1 MRSRKAK
8 TDLRSNS
15 PSAASPT
22 LSPSQPNRRK
32 TTTGERPWHLHS
44 TFLPAP
50 MPGCPAS
57 MVRSK
62 SAASPCIP
70 RTTICPACF
79 TRCRYAPRS
88 PKAPSPSI
96 DTNGAKAMPGVKAV
110 YTRQNLGKLFRSAPS
125 PDGLSGYLDERRP
138 PFDDD
143 IIRYYGQYVA
153 AVVALTYEQAAAAAN
168 AVKVTYKAEKP
179 DVRDHLETDEK
190 PTVDSHRGNPDQAFD
205 SAPVKLDETYST
217 PTETHNPIELH
228 ASVATWDGQNFTLY
242 ETTQAVV
249 NHRDV
254 LAQMLGVPQENVR
267 VISRFLGSG
276 FGGKLWPWTHCL
288 IAASA
293 ARNLN
298 RPVKLVVTRDMMFQT
313 VGHRPNTQQRIRIG
327 AESDGKLVSLMH
339 DSLNHTSIL
348 DDYSEGCSEATGYSY
363 STPNLRATSGLVRR
377 NVGTP
382 TSMRGPGAVP
392 GLFALESAM
401 DELAIKLNMD
411 PIKLR
416 LLNEPQIDEGKNMPF
431 SSRHFVECLNV
442 GAEKF
447 GWAQRTPQVGSM
459 KKDGLVL
466 GWGVAGCSWIAERQA
481 TAATVDLHDDG
492 TARVSCATQD
502 IGTGTYT
509 VLSQIVS
516 ERTGIPHDKI
526 EVVLGDSDLPPG
538 PISGGSWATASVIPA
553 VVDAI
558 EKAQQLLFVI
568 ASQSKEPGLA
578 GQKPEL
584 MAFTNGCVHLKDKSP
599 ETGVKYEQILTAGN
613 IRAASGQGKSEGTLG
628 DPNSKHSKHSFGAQF
643 AEVTWQPETARLR
656 VSRVVTVIDA
666 GRILNPKPARNQIE
680 GAVVMGVGM
689 ALFEETVYD
698 PRFGAPINNNLAD
711 YIVATNADAPHI
723 DVTFLDY
730 PDKVINPLGARGVG
744 EIGLAG
750 IAAAITNAVYHATGV
765 RVRKLPVRIEDLLGP
780 SLRA

>member
-1 MRSRKAK
+1 M
-8 TDLRSNS
+8 
-15 PSAASPT
+15 ASI
-22 LSPSQPNRRK
+22 L
-32 TTTGERPWHLHS
+32 HL
-44 TFLPAP
+44 P
-50 MPGCPAS
+50 
-57 MVRSK
+57 
-62 SAASPCIP
+62 P
-70 RTTICPACF
+70 RTNFGLPRVDGPLKVTGAAKYTSDHNLPGMLYAVPVCATIA
-79 TRCRYAPRS
+79 
-88 PKAPSPSI
+88 
-96 DTNGAKAMPGVKAV
+96 NGAITSLDTSRALAMPGVKAV
-110 YTRQNLGKLFRSAPS
+110 YTRQNIGKLFRTAPAQ
-125 PDGLSGYLDERRP
+125 DFTGILDERRP
-138 PFDDD
+138 PFEDDT
-143 IIRYYGQYVA
+143 IRYYGQYVA
-153 AVVALTYEQAAAAAN
+153 AVVASTFEQAVAAAN
-168 AVKVTYKAEKP
+168 AVKVTYQSEKP
-179 DVRDHLETDEK
+179 DVRTHLESDEK
-190 PTVDSHRGNPDQAFD
+190 PKVDSQRGDPDKAFG
-205 SAPVKLDETYST
+205 SAAVKVDETYVT

-228 ASVATWDGQNFTLY
+228 SSVAAWDGQNFTLY
-242 ETTQAVV
+242 ETSQAVV

-254 LAQMLGVPQENVR
+254 MAQVLGVQAENLR
-267 VISRFLGSG
+267 ALSRFLRSG
-276 FGGKLWPWTHCL
+276 FGGKLWPWTHCM

-313 VGHRPNTQQRIRIG
+313 VGHRPLTQQRIRLG
-327 AESDGKLVSLMH
+327 ATPDGKLVSLMH

-348 DDYSEGCSEATGYSY
+348 EDYSEGCSEATSYSY

-392 GLFALESAM
+392 GLFALESAI
-401 DELAIKLNMD
+401 DALAIKLNVA
-411 PIKLR
+411 PVKLR
-416 LLNEPQIDEGKNMPF
+416 LLKEPQIDEGKNLPF
-431 SSRHFVECLNV
+431 SSHRFVECLNV

-447 GWAQRTPQVGSM
+447 GWSQRTPQVGSM
-459 KKDGLVL
+459 KKDGLIL
-466 GWGVAGCSWIAERQA
+466 GWGVAGCSWIAERMA
-481 TAATVDLHDDG
+481 TAATVDLHADG

-516 ERTGIPHDKI
+516 ERAGIPHDKI

-558 EKAQQLLFVI
+558 EKAQQLLFLI

-584 MAFTNGCVHLKDKSP
+584 MAFTDGCIHLKDKSP
-599 ETGVKYEQILTAGN
+599 DTGVRYEQILTAGN
-613 IRAASGQGKSEGTLG
+613 IRAASGQGKSEGTFG

-666 GRILNPKPARNQIE
+666 GRIINPKPARNQIE

-711 YIVATNADAPHI
+711 YILATNADSPHI

-765 RVRKLPVRIEDLLGP
+765 RVRKLPVRIENLLSP

>member
-1 MRSRKAK
+1 M
-8 TDLRSNS
+8 
-15 PSAASPT
+15 ASI
-22 LSPSQPNRRK
+22 LN
-32 TTTGERPWHLHS
+32 
-44 TFLPAP
+44 LP
-50 MPGCPAS
+50 
-57 MVRSK
+57 
-62 SAASPCIP
+62 P
-70 RTTICPACF
+70 RTNAGLPRVDGPLKVSGTAMYTSDHNLPGTLYAVPVCATIA
-79 TRCRYAPRS
+79 
-88 PKAPSPSI
+88 
-96 DTNGAKAMPGVKAV
+96 NGAIAAIDSSRAQAMPGVKAV

-125 PDGLSGYLDERRP
+125 ADGLSGYLDERRP
-138 PFDDD
+138 PFADDS
-143 IIRYYGQYVA
+143 IRYYGQYVA
-153 AVVALTYEQAAAAAN
+153 AVVALTFEQAVAAVN
-168 AVKVTYKAEKP
+168 AVKVTYHSEKP
-179 DVRDHLETDEK
+179 DVRKHLETDEK
-190 PTVDSHRGNPDQAFD
+190 PKVDSQRGDPDAAFQ
-205 SAPVKLDETYST
+205 SAPVKIDETYAT
-217 PTETHNPIELH
+217 PVETHNPIELH
-228 ASVATWDGQNFTLY
+228 ASVAVWDGQNFTLY
-242 ETTQAVV
+242 ETSQAVV

-254 LAQMLGVPQENVR
+254 MAQMLGVPPENVR

-276 FGGKLWPWTHCL
+276 FGGKLWPWTHCM

-298 RPVKLVVTRDMMFQT
+298 RPVKLVVTRDMMFQS
-313 VGHRPNTQQRIRIG
+313 VGHRPRTQQRVRLG
-327 AESDGKLVSLMH
+327 ATPEGKLVSLMH

-348 DDYSEGCSEATGYSY
+348 DDYSEGLSEATAYSY
-363 STPNLRATSGLVRR
+363 STPNLRASSGLVRR

-401 DELAIKLNMD
+401 DELAIKLNVD
-411 PIKLR
+411 PVKLR
-416 LLNEPQIDEGKNMPF
+416 LMNEPQKDEGLNLPF
-431 SSRHFVECLNV
+431 SSRHMVECLNV

-447 GWAQRTPQVGSM
+447 GWSRRTPQVGSM
-459 KKDGLVL
+459 KKDGLIL
-466 GWGVAGCSWIAERQA
+466 GWGVAGCSWIAERQG
-481 TAATVDLHDDG
+481 TEATVDLHDDG

-516 ERTGIPHDKI
+516 EKTGIPHDKI
-526 EVVLGDSDLPPG
+526 EVVLGDSALPPG

-553 VVDAI
+553 VLEAI
-558 EKAQQLLFVI
+558 EKAQQILFL
-568 ASQSKEPGLA
+568 AAGESKDPGLA
-578 GQKPEL
+578 GQKPEA

-599 ETGVKYEQILTAGN
+599 DSGVRFDQILTLGN

-628 DPNSKHSKHSFGAQF
+628 DPNRKFSTHSFGAQF

-666 GRILNPKPARNQIE
+666 GHILNPKPARNQIE

-711 YIVATNADAPHI
+711 YVVATNADAPEI

-750 IAAAITNAVYHATGV
+750 IAPAITSAVYHATGV
-765 RVRKLPVRIEDLLGP
+765 RVRELPVRIEDLLGP
-780 SLRA
+780 SSRA